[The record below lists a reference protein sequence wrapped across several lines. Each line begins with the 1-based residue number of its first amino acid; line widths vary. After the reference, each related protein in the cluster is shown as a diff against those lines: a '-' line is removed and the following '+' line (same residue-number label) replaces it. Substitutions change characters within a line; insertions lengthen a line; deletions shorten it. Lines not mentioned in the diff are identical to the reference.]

1 MQSFLLGLANGTTCL
16 AYCAPVLIPFMLGKG
31 QPTRRNW
38 LLLAQ
43 FLGGRM
49 GGYLLFG
56 LLAWAAGQL
65 IQPGEAWRG
74 LVYGAAYLGLAG
86 LLLFSTFVRTPA
98 PCAGSAPRLRR
109 WLRGAPALLPA
120 ALGFFTGLNLCPPFL
135 LAFAG
140 AAENASLA
148 ASLLF
153 FLLFFI
159 GTSLYFIP
167 LPLVGLLSRHNDLR
181 WIGKVAAALVAAY
194 YLYSGLISLIG
205 GIQIL

>member
-1 MQSFLLGLANGTTCL
+1 MQGLLLGLANGTTCL
-16 AYCAPVLIPFMLGKG
+16 AFCAPVLIPFMLGKG
-31 QPTRRNW
+31 QPTRKNW

-43 FLGGRM
+43 FLGGRL

-56 LLAWAAGQL
+56 LLAWVAGQL
-65 IQPGEAWRG
+65 IQPGEAWRA
-74 LVYGAAYLGLAG
+74 LVYGTAYLGLAG
-86 LLLFSTFVRTPA
+86 LLLYASFVRAPA
-98 PCAGSAPRLRR
+98 PCAGSLPRLRR
-109 WLRGAPALLPA
+109 TLRRVPALLPA

-140 AAENASLA
+140 AAQNASLL

-167 LPLVGLLSRHNDLR
+167 LPFVGLLSRNSALQ
-181 WIGKVAAALVAAY
+181 WVGKTAAVLVACY

-205 GIQIL
+205 GFQLL

>member
-1 MQSFLLGLANGTTCL
+1 MQGLLLGLANGTTCL

-31 QPTRRNW
+31 QPTRKNW
-38 LLLAQ
+38 LTLLQ
-43 FLGGRM
+43 FLAGRL

-56 LLAWAAGQL
+56 LIAWGAGQA
-65 IQPGEAWRG
+65 INTQPQWRG
-74 LVYGAAYLGLAG
+74 VVYGTAYLGLA
-86 LLLFSTFVRTPA
+86 LLLLVSSLARTPA
-98 PCAGSAPRLRR
+98 ACAGAMPRLRQ
-109 WLRGAPALLPA
+109 WLRRVPALLPA

-140 AAENASLA
+140 AAQNFSLA

-167 LPLVGLLSRHNDLR
+167 LPFVGLFSRNSSLA
-181 WIGKVAAALVAAY
+181 WVGKAAAVLVALY
-194 YLYSGLISLIG
+194 YLYTGLISLLG
-205 GIQIL
+205 GIQI